1 MAGIRDYSTTPANNV
16 ALFPEGMAPSQV
28 NDSARQLQA
37 DVRDWYNDAEWVIY
51 GDGDGAHGIAYA
63 SATGFSV
70 VGTNVAAVYHT
81 GRRVKAVGA
90 LTGTIYGTIASS
102 AFATNTAVTVTW
114 DAGALQNE
122 ALTVYL
128 GILSRANSALPANAA
143 RTDIAT
149 TYTAPQIFNGA
160 VTLGAALNEAAE
172 IPIASAATV
181 NIGAAASSNL
191 LITGS
196 TAITNFGAAN
206 AGIRR
211 LLRFA
216 GALTLTHN
224 ATSLILPGNT
234 NIITAVND
242 TAEFLSLGA
251 GNWICV
257 GYKRQDTPGANNQSA
272 ATYTVTANDAE
283 RVVRL
288 TSAGAVTVT
297 LPAISSIPAGF
308 RFLLINAAGGNVLVN
323 RAGADQ
329 FEGGGTSVTV
339 QNADGR
345 RMLAVWT
352 DGATWYTSERRF
364 RSAQQA
370 IVFGSRYTIAHGLGA
385 VPRLDRIAVTMKCLT
400 SERNYEVGDEIAAPI
415 VTHFSSAAGGFG
427 GNVQVDSVNIYY
439 DLGANGIFIGDETN
453 FTSSTITPA
462 NWEIYVHASY

>member
-37 DVRDWYNDAEWVIY
+37 DVREWYNDAEWIIY
-51 GDGDGAHGIAYA
+51 GDGDGAHGIAYG

-70 VGTNVAAVYHT
+70 VGANVAAVYHT
-81 GRRVKAVGA
+81 GRRVKAAGA

-143 RTDIAT
+143 RTDIT
-149 TYTAPQIFNGA
+149 GTFTAPQTFNGA

-172 IPIASAATV
+172 LAIASAATV

-191 LITGS
+191 LITGT
-196 TAITNFGAAN
+196 TAITGLGTAN

-216 GALTLTHN
+216 GALVLTHN
-224 ATSLILPGNT
+224 ATSLILPGSA
-234 NIITAVND
+234 NIVTAVND

-257 GYKRQDTPGANNQSA
+257 GYKRQDAESHNYRRIWRKSGASSRNCLVGSF
-272 ATYTVTANDAE
+272 YRLVTN
-283 RVVRL
+283 
-288 TSAGAVTVT
+288 TSRRYH
-297 LPAISSIPAGF
+297 SS
-308 RFLLINAAGGNVLVN
+308 
-323 RAGADQ
+323 
-329 FEGGGTSVTV
+329 EH
-339 QNADGR
+339 R
-345 RMLAVWT
+345 R
-352 DGATWYTSERRF
+352 R
-364 RSAQQA
+364 
-370 IVFGSRYTIAHGLGA
+370 
-385 VPRLDRIAVTMKCLT
+385 
-400 SERNYEVGDEIAAPI
+400 
-415 VTHFSSAAGGFG
+415 
-427 GNVQVDSVNIYY
+427 
-439 DLGANGIFIGDETN
+439 
-453 FTSSTITPA
+453 
-462 NWEIYVHASY
+462 

>member
-37 DVRDWYNDAEWVIY
+37 DVREWYNDAEWIIY
-51 GDGDGAHGIAYA
+51 GDGDGAHGIAYG

-70 VGTNVAAVYHT
+70 VGANVAAVYHT
-81 GRRVKAVGA
+81 GRRVKAAGA

-143 RTDIAT
+143 RTDIT
-149 TYTAPQIFNGA
+149 GTFTAPQTFNGA

-172 IPIASAATV
+172 LAIASAATV

-191 LITGS
+191 LITGT
-196 TAITNFGAAN
+196 TAITGLGTAN

-216 GALTLTHN
+216 GALVLTHN
-224 ATSLILPGNT
+224 ATSLILPGSA
-234 NIITAVND
+234 NIVTAVND

-257 GYKRQDTPGANNQSA
+257 GYKRQDGNPITIAGFGGKVVQVVETVSSAVSTGSSQIPQDDTIPQNTEGDEYISASITPFNSNNKLLVEFEGLFSGSASGVFIAAALFQDNLSDALA
-272 ATYTVTANDAE
+272 ATIVASSNINQAAPTRLSHTV
-283 RVVRL
+283 
-288 TSAGAVTVT
+288 SA
-297 LPAISSIPAGF
+297 
-308 RFLLINAAGGNVLVN
+308 
-323 RAGADQ
+323 
-329 FEGGGTSVTV
+329 GGTSATTFKIRAGGEAATVVTF
-339 QNADGR
+339 NG
-345 RMLAVWT
+345 
-352 DGATWYTSERRF
+352 
-364 RSAQQA
+364 QA
-370 IVFGSRYTIAHGLGA
+370 GNRIFGSMNKS
-385 VPRLDRIAVTMKCLT
+385 RLRIIEL
-400 SERNYEVGDEIAAPI
+400 AP
-415 VTHFSSAAGGFG
+415 
-427 GNVQVDSVNIYY
+427 Q
-439 DLGANGIFIGDETN
+439 L
-453 FTSSTITPA
+453 
-462 NWEIYVHASY
+462 